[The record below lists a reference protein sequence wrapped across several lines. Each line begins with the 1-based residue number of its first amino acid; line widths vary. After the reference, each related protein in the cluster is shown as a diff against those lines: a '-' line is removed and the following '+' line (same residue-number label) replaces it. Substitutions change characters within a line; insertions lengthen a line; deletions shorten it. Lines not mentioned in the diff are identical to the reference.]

1 MDFISKEL
9 NHYCNTHTS
18 LEDKLLE
25 ELNHE
30 THTSVLNPRMISG
43 HLQGQFL
50 AMISRMIQPKCIIEI
65 GTYTG
70 YSAIC
75 LAKGLPI
82 DGVIHTIEINE
93 ELQDIAASYFQKAR
107 IENQVVQHVGNAL
120 SILEKMEVNIDL
132 AFIDADKKNYPKYL
146 DLIINKMNPGGWIIA
161 DNVLWSGKVIQKIDP
176 LDKET
181 LALLEYNKKVM
192 QDIRLENILLP
203 IRDGLMICQKKK

>member
-9 NHYCNTHTS
+9 DYYCKTHTS
-18 LEDKLLE
+18 VEDNLLV

-50 AMISRMIQPKCIIEI
+50 AMISRMVQPKCIVEI

-75 LAKGLPI
+75 LAKGLPM

-93 ELQDIAASYFQKAR
+93 ELYDIAASYFQKAR

-146 DLIINKMNPGGWIIA
+146 DLLINKMNPGGWIIT
-161 DNVLWSGKVIQKIDP
+161 DNVLWSGKVIQEIDP
-176 LDKET
+176 HDKVT
-181 LALLEYNKKVM
+181 LALLEFNKKVM
-192 QDIRLENILLP
+192 QDKRLENILLP

>member
-9 NHYCNTHTS
+9 DHYCKTHTS
-18 LEDKLLE
+18 VEDNLLV

-50 AMISRMIQPKCIIEI
+50 AMISRMIQPKCIVEI

-75 LAKGLPI
+75 LAKGLPM

-93 ELQDIAASYFQKAR
+93 ELHDIAASYFQKAR

-146 DLIINKMNPGGWIIA
+146 DLLINKMNPGGWIIT
-161 DNVLWSGKVIQKIDP
+161 DNVLWSGKVIQEIDP
-176 LDKET
+176 HDKVT

-192 QDIRLENILLP
+192 QDKRLENILLP